1 MKSVTIERTF
11 SVAPM
16 MDWTD
21 RHCRVLHRILT
32 KRALLY
38 TEMITAAAIRYGNR
52 AALLGF
58 SAFESPVALQ
68 LGGADPAELALAARL
83 GEEFG
88 YAEINLN
95 CGCPSDRVQDGR
107 FGACLMAEPE
117 RVADCMAAM
126 IDAVRIPV
134 TVKCRLGID
143 DQDEGEPLDRFV
155 AALAAA
161 GCRTFIVH
169 ARKAWLKGLSPR
181 QNREIP
187 PLNYERVYRL
197 KRENPGLV
205 VVLNGGVGDLAAARV
220 HLTRVDGVML
230 GRAAYQQPWLL
241 AAVDGEVFG
250 DPTPAPSR
258 AEVLGR
264 YRDYVA
270 AELACGTR
278 FLSLVKPVMG
288 MFHGEPGGRRFRRIL
303 SEPGAG
309 LAAFDRAVA
318 ATAGGLAIAAE

>member
-1 MKSVTIERTF
+1 
-11 SVAPM
+11 M

-32 KRALLY
+32 GRALLY
-38 TEMITAAAIRYGNR
+38 TEMITAAAIRHGNR

-58 SAFESPVALQ
+58 SAVESPVALQ

-161 GCRTFIVH
+161 GCRTFVIH

-205 VVLNGGVGDLAAARV
+205 VVLNGGVGDLDAARA
-220 HLTRVDGVML
+220 HLSRVDGVML

-241 AAVDGEVFG
+241 AAVDGDIFG
-250 DPTPAPSR
+250 DPKPVLSR
-258 AEVLGR
+258 ADVLGR

-270 AELACGTR
+270 GELARGTR

-288 MFHGEPGGRRFRRIL
+288 MFHGAPGGRRFRRIL

-309 LAAFDRAVA
+309 LSAFDRAVA

>member
-1 MKSVTIERTF
+1 LKNIQKILA
-11 SVAPM
+11 VAPM

-32 KRALLY
+32 RRALLY

-58 SAFESPVALQ
+58 SAVESPVALQ

-83 GEEFG
+83 GEEIG

-161 GCRTFIVH
+161 GCRTFVIH

-197 KRENPGLV
+197 KRDNPRLV
-205 VVLNGGVGDLAAARV
+205 VVLNGGVGDLEAARA
-220 HLTRVDGVML
+220 HLSRVDGVML

-241 AAVDGEVFG
+241 ATVDGEIFG
-250 DPTPAPSR
+250 DPAPAPSR
-258 AEVLGR
+258 SDVLGR

-270 AELACGTR
+270 AELARGTR

-288 MFHGEPGGRRFRRIL
+288 LFHGEPGGRRFRRIL

-309 LAAFDRAVA
+309 LSAFDRAVA
-318 ATAGGLAIAAE
+318 ATAGGLPIAAE